1 MILGVF
7 SCLTP
12 ACFPPLT
19 TVTSRPLK
27 PLLGSDPRYIYGT
40 SVAQAV
46 FIRHRKERSV
56 YQLCWMEQGRERTRS
71 FNTRQEAE
79 QEKQHRLEL
88 MAEGYAQ
95 SEPFDLLPPH
105 EKRDLYALHERARE
119 KGYEL
124 WDVARLHERQ
134 LEQQSVPGIEIG
146 NAVKRCLE
154 DKEAEGVS
162 PRSLQSLRSV
172 LLRFASRH
180 EGRLMD
186 ELDAADATTF
196 VDTLG
201 VSLRT
206 RLGYLTDLRTIFSW
220 GVQKGLIEVNPVV
233 AAMPGRATRKR
244 IMLAKRSRR
253 KEQVLSVEDC
263 EKLIRWVEMNDPGL
277 LVYPVLCLFA
287 GLRPELEATGMDWAD
302 VTLEHITVDA
312 SIAKDAE
319 TRIIEPLT
327 PNLVEWIRAIRDTCK
342 SPLPL
347 RNLRRRWE
355 RAREVLGR
363 CWPHDAMRHSY
374 ASYHFAMYR
383 DAGLTAK
390 NLGHPSPTLLRKD
403 YNNAVTRAE
412 AERFWSIAPGG

>member
-40 SVAQAV
+40 LVAQAV

-105 EKRDLYALHERARE
+105 EKRDLYALHERAGIN
-119 KGYEL
+119 GYEL
-124 WDVARLHERQ
+124 WDAVRQHEKALGQDRMQ
-134 LEQQSVPGIEIG
+134 AITLRE
-146 NAVKRCLE
+146 AVERCLV
-154 DKEAEGVS
+154 DKQGEGIT

-172 LLRFASRH
+172 LLRFAGRH
-180 EGRLMD
+180 GDRQF
-186 ELDAADATTF
+186 ADITHSEVSAF
-196 VDTLG
+196 VDG
-201 VSLRT
+201 MNVGLRT
-206 RLGYLTDLRTIFSW
+206 RLGYLTDLRTLFSW
-220 GVQKGLIEVNPVV
+220 GIQKGLAESNPVV
-233 AAMPGRATRKR
+233 AAMPGRATRRK
-244 IMLAKRSRR
+244 IMLAKRERR

-263 EKLIRWVEMNDPGL
+263 RALLGWVREHDTGL
-277 LVYPVLCLFA
+277 LAYPVLCLFA
-287 GLRPELEATGMDWAD
+287 GLRPEREAPGMDWAD
-302 VTLEHITVDA
+302 VTFAHITVDA
-312 SIAKDAE
+312 SIAKDGE
-319 TRIIEPLT
+319 TRIIEPLA
-327 PNLVEWIRAIRDTCK
+327 PNLVEWIKFIGSNCP

-347 RNLRRRWE
+347 RNLKRRWE
-355 RAREVLGR
+355 RAREVVGH
-363 CWPHDAMRHSY
+363 WPHDAMRHSY

>member
-1 MILGVF
+1 MG
-7 SCLTP
+7 P
-12 ACFPPLT
+12 
-19 TVTSRPLK
+19 
-27 PLLGSDPRYIYGT
+27 DPRYIYGT

-71 FNTRQEAE
+71 YPTRQEAE
-79 QEKQHRLEL
+79 QEKQRRLDL
-88 MAEGYAQ
+88 LAQ
-95 SEPFDLLPPH
+95 GNAPEPFDLLPPH
-105 EKRDLYALHERARE
+105 EKRELFAIHERARE

-134 LEQQSVPGIEIG
+134 LEKQRVPGIEIG

-186 ELDAADATTF
+186 ELDAADATAF
-196 VDTLG
+196 VDALG

-263 EKLIRWVEMNDPGL
+263 TKLMRWVEMNDPGL

-287 GLRPELEATGMDWAD
+287 GLRPELEATGIDWAD

-363 CWPHDAMRHSY
+363 DWPHDAMRHSY

-390 NLGHPSPTLLRKD
+390 NLGHPNPTLLRKD

-412 AERFWSIAPGG
+412 AERFWLIAPGG

>member
-1 MILGVF
+1 MG
-7 SCLTP
+7 P
-12 ACFPPLT
+12 
-19 TVTSRPLK
+19 
-27 PLLGSDPRYIYGT
+27 DPRYIYGT

-46 FIRHRKERSV
+46 FIRHRKERGV
-56 YQLCWMEQGRERTRS
+56 YQLRWMEQGRERTRS
-71 FNTRQEAE
+71 YPTKQEAE
-79 QEKQHRLEL
+79 QEKQRRLEL
-88 MAEGYAQ
+88 LAQ
-95 SEPFDLLPPH
+95 GNAPEPFDLLPPH
-105 EKRDLYALHERARE
+105 EKRELFAIHERARE

-134 LEQQSVPGIEIG
+134 LEQQRIPEIEIG

-233 AAMPGRATRKR
+233 AAMPGRATRTR

-263 EKLIRWVEMNDPGL
+263 EKLIRWVETNDPGL

-287 GLRPELEATGMDWAD
+287 GLRPELEATGMDLGGCHAGAHHGGCQYCEGCRD
-302 VTLEHITVDA
+302 PDHRAI
-312 SIAKDAE
+312 DAE
-319 TRIIEPLT
+319 PCGMDQSYQGHLYPPLY
-327 PNLVEWIRAIRDTCK
+327 P
-342 SPLPL
+342 
-347 RNLRRRWE
+347 
-355 RAREVLGR
+355 
-363 CWPHDAMRHSY
+363 
-374 ASYHFAMYR
+374 
-383 DAGLTAK
+383 
-390 NLGHPSPTLLRKD
+390 
-403 YNNAVTRAE
+403 
-412 AERFWSIAPGG
+412 